1 MADDVDKRV
10 VKYLRTLVS
19 IRSVSGEEGEVAHRI
34 KEIMDA
40 EGVDKAFID
49 EYGNVIGV
57 VKGSI
62 DKCIVYEG
70 HMDHVPEGDLS
81 NWETPPYKP
90 KIINNRVYGRATV
103 DMKGAIAAMLTSISM
118 IKPPHPTIY
127 LVFVSQEE
135 IAEGILLKYTLE
147 NTLGIKPDLVVLGE
161 ATNLNISIGQRGRAV
176 IHVRI
181 RGETSH
187 ASMPEKGMNALAAST
202 FIMDRVLKLKNKLPS
217 HRLLGRSTA
226 TPTIIEC
233 TPKSPPMVPDH
244 CFINIDRRFIVGED
258 EDKILSEIKFIADK
272 ALEKN
277 LAKDVKVSIPV
288 EHLPLWNGRKLEARH
303 FFPAWITERNHV
315 VRGILRL
322 IKNKVFSDSRFMT
335 WRFSTDGVYSA
346 GIAGIPTIGYGPGDE
361 SLAHKPNENVP
372 IKHLIKA
379 VDGYSRIPEAYKR
392 L

>member
-1 MADDVDKRV
+1 MGEEIEKKV
-10 VKYLRTLVS
+10 VKYLETLVS
-19 IRSVSGEEGEVAHRI
+19 IRSVSGEEREVAHRI

-49 EYGNVIGV
+49 KYGNVIGV
-57 VKGSI
+57 VKGAI
-62 DKCIVYEG
+62 DKSIVYEG

-81 NWETPPYKP
+81 NWVMPPYEP
-90 KIINNRVYGRATV
+90 KIVNGNIYGRATV
-103 DMKGAIAAMLTSISM
+103 DMKGAIAAMLSSISM
-118 IKPPHPTIY
+118 IKEPHPTIY

-135 IAEGILLKYTLE
+135 IAEGVLLKYAME
-147 NTLGIKPDLVVLGE
+147 DSLGIRPDLVVLGE

-181 RGETSH
+181 RGETAH

-202 FIMDRVLKLKNKLPS
+202 FIMDRVLRLKNKLPS
-217 HRLLGRSTA
+217 HRLLGRSTV

-258 EDKILSEIKFIADK
+258 EDKILGEIEFIANK

-277 LAKDVKVSIPV
+277 LARDVKVYIPV
-288 EHLPLWNGRKLEARH
+288 EPLPLWNGRKLEARH
-303 FFPAWITERNHV
+303 FFPAWITERN
-315 VRGILRL
+315 RIIKSILRL
-322 IKNKVFSDSRFMT
+322 VKRRVFSESRFMA

-346 GIAGIPTIGYGPGDE
+346 GIAGIPTIGFGPGDE
-361 SLAHKPNENVP
+361 GYAHKPNENVP

-379 VDGYSRIPEAYKR
+379 VDGYTKISTTFID
-392 L
+392 

>member
-1 MADDVDKRV
+1 MGEEAEKKV
-10 VKYLRTLVS
+10 VKYLKTLVS
-19 IRSVSGEEGEVAHRI
+19 VRSVSGEEGEVAHRI

-57 VKGSI
+57 VKGGI

-81 NWETPPYKP
+81 NWETPPYEP
-90 KIINNRVYGRATV
+90 KIINGRVYGRATV

-118 IKPPHPTIY
+118 IREPHPTIY

-135 IAEGILLKYTLE
+135 IAEGILLQYALE
-147 NTLGIKPDLVVLGE
+147 NTLGINPSLVVLGE

-176 IHVRI
+176 IHIKI
-181 RGETSH
+181 RGETAH

-217 HRLLGRSTA
+217 HRLLGRSTVI
-226 TPTIIEC
+226 PTIIEC

-258 EDKILSEIKFIADK
+258 EDKILGEIRIIANE

-277 LAKDVKVSIPV
+277 LARDVEVYIPV
-288 EHLPLWNGRKLEARH
+288 DQLPLWNGKKLEARH
-303 FFPAWITERNHV
+303 FFPAWITERSRV
-315 VRGILRL
+315 IKRILRL
-322 IKNKVFSDSRFMT
+322 IKTKVFSDSSFIT

-346 GIAGIPTIGYGPGDE
+346 GMAGIPTIGYGPGDE

-372 IKHLIKA
+372 IKHLVKA
-379 VDGYSRIPEAYKR
+379 VEGYSRIPEANIR